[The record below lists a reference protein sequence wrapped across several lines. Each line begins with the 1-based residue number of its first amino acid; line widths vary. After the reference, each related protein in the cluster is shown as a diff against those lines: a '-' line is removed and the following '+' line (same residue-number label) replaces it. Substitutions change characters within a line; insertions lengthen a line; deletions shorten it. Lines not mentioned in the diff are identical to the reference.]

1 MLKSR
6 RLTGHMAIMCPVTG
20 HMAIMCPVTGH
31 MAIMCPV
38 TGHMAI
44 MCPVTGECGPK
55 CKRPHRNSCFFQSR
69 FLVRTGR
76 HCVITR
82 YHR

>member
-6 RLTGHMAIMCPVTG
+6 RLTD
-20 HMAIMCPVTGH
+20 H

-55 CKRPHRNSCFFQSR
+55 FNALIETHASFNLLGPDRET
-69 FLVRTGR
+69 L
-76 HCVITR
+76 R
-82 YHR
+82 YNALS

>member
-1 MLKSR
+1 
-6 RLTGHMAIMCPVTG
+6 
-20 HMAIMCPVTGH
+20 

-55 CKRPHRNSCFFQSR
+55 FNA
-69 FLVRTGR
+69 L
-76 HCVITR
+76 I
-82 YHR
+82 

>member
-38 TGHMAI
+38 TG
-44 MCPVTGECGPK
+44 ECGPK
-55 CKRPHRNSCFFQSR
+55 FNERPHRNSCFFQSSWSGPGDTA
-69 FLVRTGR
+69 L
-76 HCVITR
+76 
-82 YHR
+82 